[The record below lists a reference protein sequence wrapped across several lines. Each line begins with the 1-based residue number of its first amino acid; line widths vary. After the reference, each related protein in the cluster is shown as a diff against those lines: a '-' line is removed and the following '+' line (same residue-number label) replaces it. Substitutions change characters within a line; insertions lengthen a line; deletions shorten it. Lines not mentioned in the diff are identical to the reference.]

1 MEGRLRNLRIW
12 VNRKDV
18 AFHISCAFNGYMA
31 KWTLHSQALMYSLD
45 MSLKLTLSCQC
56 GMAQPTI
63 LVFHSVNLQKGIN
76 EVSTTL
82 IKRQHKYSK
91 VNFEQT
97 PIRRIG
103 LYNQTA
109 WPTEKDLFFA
119 LMS

>member
-63 LVFHSVNLQKGIN
+63 LVFHSVNLQKGI
-76 EVSTTL
+76 S
-82 IKRQHKYSK
+82 
-91 VNFEQT
+91 
-97 PIRRIG
+97 
-103 LYNQTA
+103 
-109 WPTEKDLFFA
+109 EKCPPP
-119 LMS
+119 